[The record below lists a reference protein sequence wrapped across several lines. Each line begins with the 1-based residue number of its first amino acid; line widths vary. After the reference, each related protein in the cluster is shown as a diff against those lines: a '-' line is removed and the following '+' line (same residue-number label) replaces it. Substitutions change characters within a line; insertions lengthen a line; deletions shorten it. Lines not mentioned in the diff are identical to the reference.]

1 LPTRAIRAE
10 MDAGGAQPP
19 DSEMAEAGAGAAAAA
34 GTAPGGAMDNI
45 QATLTHGGRF
55 IQYNIFG
62 NVFEVT
68 AKYKPPILPTSARAP
83 TASSAPRSTP
93 RRGSRW
99 PSRRSPTPST
109 TRSTP
114 SARCGRSSC
123 SATWTT
129 RMSIVAIRDI
139 IPPAQRTAF
148 NDVYIAYELMD
159 TDLHQI
165 IRSNQAL
172 SEEHCQYFLYQI
184 LRGLKYIHSANVL
197 HRDLKP
203 SNLLLNANCDLKI
216 CDFGLA
222 RTTSETD
229 FMTEY
234 VVTRWYRAPEL
245 LLNSSEYTA
254 AIDVWSVGCIFM
266 ELMDRKP
273 LFPGRDHVHQL
284 RLLMELIGTPN
295 EADLDFVNE
304 NARRYI
310 RQLPRHA
317 RQSLSEKFPHVHPSA
332 IDLVEKM
339 LTFDPRQ
346 RITVEG
352 ALAHPYLA
360 SLHDI
365 SDEPVCTMPFSF
377 DFEQHAL
384 SEEQMKDLIH
394 QEGITFNPD
403 YQ

>member
-1 LPTRAIRAE
+1 MDGSAQPADTMMTEAAPPQQSDHQPQLPV
-10 MDAGGAQPP
+10 AGGI
-19 DSEMAEAGAGAAAAA
+19 
-34 GTAPGGAMDNI
+34 DNI
-45 QATLTHGGRF
+45 PATLSHGGRF

-62 NVFEVT
+62 NIFEVT
-68 AKYKPPILPTSARAP
+68 AKYKPPIMPIGKGAY
-83 TASSAPRSTP
+83 
-93 RRGSRW
+93 GIV
-99 PSRRSPTPST
+99 
-109 TRSTP
+109 
-114 SARCGRSSC
+114 C
-123 SATWTT
+123 SALNSETNEHVAIKKIANAFDNRIDAKRTLREIKLLRHMDHENVSRFSGFSNRFTYILPGLASFITSSGLHWC
-129 RMSIVAIRDI
+129 RSVLVLLSEVVAIRDI
-139 IPPAQRTAF
+139 IPPPQRESF

-222 RTTSETD
+222 RVTSETD

-245 LLNSSEYTA
+245 LLNSSDYTA

-284 RLLMELIGTPN
+284 RLLMELIGTPS
-295 EADLDFVNE
+295 EAELGFLNE
-304 NARRYI
+304 NAKRYI
-310 RQLPRHA
+310 RQLPPYR
-317 RQSLSEKFPHVHPSA
+317 RQSFTEKFPQVHPAA

-346 RITVEG
+346 RITGCNFVV
-352 ALAHPYLA
+352 HDCMWYLQG
-360 SLHDI
+360 LFYHCVNYI
-365 SDEPVCTMPFSF
+365 L
-377 DFEQHAL
+377 Q
-384 SEEQMKDLIH
+384 
-394 QEGITFNPD
+394 
-403 YQ
+403 